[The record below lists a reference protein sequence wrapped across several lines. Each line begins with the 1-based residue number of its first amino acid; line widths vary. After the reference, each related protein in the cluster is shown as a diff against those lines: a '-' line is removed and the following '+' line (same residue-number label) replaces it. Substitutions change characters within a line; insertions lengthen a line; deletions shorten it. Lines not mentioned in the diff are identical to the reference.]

1 MGRVQTL
8 PDGVIN
14 HIAAGEVVE
23 RPASIVKELLENAL
37 DAQAQTIKVAVQK
50 GGVEL
55 IQVDDDG
62 IGMDADDA
70 VRCFTRHATSKIT
83 ALADL
88 DDLTTLGFRGEAL
101 PSIASVSRLHL
112 VTRCQAAKAAT
123 RVRIDGGEL
132 SGAEACGAPPGTSI
146 RVNDLFFNTPARLKF
161 LKHPTTEASH
171 ITQCFTGLALLA
183 QHVHMSLYLNDR
195 LHTQAPAAGLG
206 ERIEAIFGAGL
217 QQELLPLEDATDG
230 LQVHGFI
237 AKATFHRATRRQ
249 QFLFVNGR
257 LVQSRPISHALYE
270 AYRTLLPRDRHPVSV
285 LFLTLPGSD
294 VDVNVHPAKLEVRF
308 RQEARLYDHLRRLF
322 QRRLQESLSSSIP
335 NPAGNGQAIV
345 SPSEPS
351 ARGNVP
357 MMWQTDGLGA
367 AQTQA
372 EPDDVPDPA
381 PPVGWPAPPES
392 AQGLKLYA
400 GYPEANQVILEGRP
414 VGQLHDTYIL
424 LQYPGGMMFVDQ
436 HAAHERVV
444 YERLRAQM
452 HDGPAESQ
460 RLLFPA
466 TLDLGAADPQGV
478 ESRLPQLEA
487 LGFSLEP
494 FGGSTFRLLG
504 VPAVLAS
511 RDYSAALMDI
521 LETLRSPTVEDV
533 FEEGLPR
540 LFHRLLTVTACHA
553 AIRAHQRLQD
563 EEMHALMHD
572 LARSNMPF
580 TCPHGRPVLLH
591 VALPEIEKKFLRC

>member
-8 PDGVIN
+8 PDSVIN

-37 DAQAQTIKVAVQK
+37 DAQAQAITVRAQK

-70 VRCFTRHATSKIT
+70 MQCFTRHATSKIT

-112 VTRCQAAKAAT
+112 VTRCQTANTAT
-123 RVRIDGGEL
+123 RVRIDAGEL
-132 SGAEACGAPPGTSI
+132 ASVETCGAPAGTSI
-146 RVNDLFFNTPARLKF
+146 RVSDLFCNTPARLKF

-171 ITQCFTGLALLA
+171 ITHCFTGLALLA
-183 QHVHMSLYLNDR
+183 QHVHMSLHLNDR
-195 LHTQAPAAGLG
+195 LHTQVPAGSLG
-206 ERIEAIFGAGL
+206 ERVEAIFGAGL
-217 QQELLPLEDATDG
+217 QQELLPLENSTDN
-230 LQVHGFI
+230 LRVHGLI

-257 LVQSRPISHALYE
+257 LVQSRPVSHALYE
-270 AYRTLLPRDRHPVSV
+270 AYRTLLPRDRHPVSF

-322 QRRLQESLSSSIP
+322 QQRLQESLSGPIVEGT
-335 NPAGNGQAIV
+335 GNGQATC
-345 SPSEPS
+345 SPADAA
-351 ARGNVP
+351 ARRNVP
-357 MMWQTDGLGA
+357 MMWQTSRA
-367 AQTQA
+367 STP
-372 EPDDVPDPA
+372 EPEPDVPDPS
-381 PPVGWPAPPES
+381 PPPGWPAPTAP

-444 YERLRAQM
+444 YERLRAHMQ
-452 HDGPAESQ
+452 DGPAAVQ

-466 TLDLGAADPQGV
+466 TLDLEATDPQWV
-478 ESRLPQLEA
+478 ESCLPQLEA
-487 LGFSLEP
+487 LGFSLEH

-563 EEMHALMHD
+563 EEIHALMHD
-572 LARSNMPF
+572 LARTNMPF

-591 VALPEIEKKFLRC
+591 VGLPEIEKKFLRC